1 MAVAAPLEGW
11 AWKQLISGQKWSEN
25 WSTFLHQQRDTNLS
39 PIHKVCVFPRS
50 IQEMYALNPW
60 VLAFLEMFANHH
72 AVGQLG
78 SQGHLTV
85 DRYCLL
91 GTSLTMMKMGDKNGT
106 ETGVTDWW
114 INLAGNWK
122 DPHFPRIEW
131 VCLMG
136 GFFVQTKSMHFFYF
150 GGNVLPCFNLSL

>member
-1 MAVAAPLEGW
+1 
-11 AWKQLISGQKWSEN
+11 
-25 WSTFLHQQRDTNLS
+25 
-39 PIHKVCVFPRS
+39 
-50 IQEMYALNPW
+50 
-60 VLAFLEMFANHH
+60 MFANHH